1 MGQPMKC
8 PGSVGSWVVTHA
20 TIEKTDRSRTGKLA
34 GPQVG
39 PDGEREATLT
49 LQLSVKLALKQ
60 IQSNLYKYEFVSRL
74 KSLRCAQTQQ
84 GDSLKV
90 MAVQLAQ
97 H

>member
-1 MGQPMKC
+1 MAPLSCYAKKQTEAAPSNWLVHR
-8 PGSVGSWVVTHA
+8 SVT
-20 TIEKTDRSRTGKLA
+20 
-34 GPQVG
+34 
-39 PDGEREATLT
+39 GEREATLT

-60 IQSNLYKYEFVSRL
+60 IQSNFFEYEFIRRLNRL